1 MQESRTADGNARGT
15 EEPLPTEESGGPHTP
30 SLLDNQC
37 LSVWPAFPQNNKPAW
52 LCSVGSWVGLC
63 SCFSRLP
70 RTGQGLLGELSGL
83 SVRRATDP
91 SNDMLS
97 MPKLTHHRFLK
108 LPLLASFPIL
118 VNGLTHAGLWPLS
131 LSKTSPDIQ

>member
-1 MQESRTADGNARGT
+1 VQDISLSMQESRTADGNARGT

-83 SVRRATDP
+83 SVRRATRVPDACGRDIHVLNLGQY
-91 SNDMLS
+91 SNPNLRDQVWAEFIDLG
-97 MPKLTHHRFLK
+97 
-108 LPLLASFPIL
+108 
-118 VNGLTHAGLWPLS
+118 V
-131 LSKTSPDIQ
+131 TSIYSV